1 MKQVLAFMHLL
12 HVYQLFFGQPNN
24 FLNRYNVISLSF
36 LLTLRYFVYFFDLV
50 IFVNAIFIAVDQN
63 DGEIFF
69 LAIFNLEIILK
80 IYTYGFKTFFSHFWN
95 MYHLNIFSD
104 HFSSFEIFR
113 MVLFFRFDFLVI
125 VSATLALIIESSY
138 ESCK

>member
-1 MKQVLAFMHLL
+1 MRKMPYFSKIQTKKDVLVGQIEIGDQYTNPSFSRLCILNQSNKYLHLL

-24 FLNRYNVISLSF
+24 FPNRYNVISLSF

-50 IFVNAIFIAVDQN
+50 IFVNAIFIAVEQN

-69 LAIFNLEIILK
+69 LAIFNLEITLK

-95 MYHLNIFSD
+95 
-104 HFSSFEIFR
+104 
-113 MVLFFRFDFLVI
+113 V
-125 VSATLALIIESSY
+125 
-138 ESCK
+138 